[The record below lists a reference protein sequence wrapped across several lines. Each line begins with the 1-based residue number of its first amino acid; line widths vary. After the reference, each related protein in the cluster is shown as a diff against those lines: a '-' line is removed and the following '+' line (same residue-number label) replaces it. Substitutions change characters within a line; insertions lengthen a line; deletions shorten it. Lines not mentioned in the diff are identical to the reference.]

1 MYISLLSLYILCIIC
16 NINGFHFQNFVKSK
30 HLYRYKK
37 NSLPGLHIS
46 SSSSSNINTVTDNN
60 DWSGSIP
67 SKRTTTRQ
75 SNINKNVHSNNEELG
90 FQSPLFRSGFVTIL
104 GNPNVGKSTLLNR
117 LLREDLCIVSPKPQ
131 TTRHRI
137 HGILTVEPKQY
148 DGSSSNSRVAS
159 CSSSSSSS
167 MYNSNHNNNN
177 NKLIEYE
184 RDGYQLVF
192 SDTPGMLKP
201 AYRLQEIMQNT
212 VSYYYTILY
221 TTLSIIL
228 YTICICIFLY
238 ILCMY
243 VTYIHCI
250 W

>member
-1 MYISLLSLYILCIIC
+1 MYLLLLSLYILCIIC
-16 NINGFHFQNFVKSK
+16 NINGFHFQNFVKCR
-30 HLYRYKK
+30 HLNRYKK
-37 NSLPGLHIS
+37 NSLTGLHICS
-46 SSSSSNINTVTDNN
+46 SSSNNINTVTNNN

-67 SKRTTTRQ
+67 SKTTTTRQ

-90 FQSPLFRSGFVTIL
+90 FQSPLFRSGFITIL

-117 LLREDLCIVSPKPQ
+117 LLRENLCIVSPKPQ

-148 DGSSSNSRVAS
+148 DGSSSN
-159 CSSSSSSS
+159 
-167 MYNSNHNNNN
+167 NNNPNYSN
-177 NKLIEYE
+177 NDKLIEYE

-212 VSYYYTILY
+212 VSYYYTINY
-221 TTLSIIL
+221 TV
-228 YTICICIFLY
+228 Y
-238 ILCMY
+238 
-243 VTYIHCI
+243 
-250 W
+250 